1 MPIVS
6 IYKTYHSKTDIVKSS
21 ISNKEIWSIALPIML
36 GNMAQTI
43 INFTDTAFLGHLGV
57 VALGASMLAGLFYF
71 VFTTIAAGFAI
82 GIQII
87 VARRFGEK
95 SYDRIGVIFGH
106 GSIFVLLLGSLLFS
120 ILYFF
125 SDHLLL
131 WLIDSSNIYD
141 ASLDYIK
148 YRQFGIIFVCFNFL
162 YRALYVGISKT
173 KVITYSTVIM
183 AVVNIILD
191 YCLIFGKCG
200 LPEMGISGAALA
212 SLAAEVAAFTFFT
225 SYSYVTLRKREFGL
239 FKIHRLEPELMGRI
253 LRISTPTM
261 VQKLLSFGV
270 WFIFFV
276 LIEKMGETATG
287 ISSITRSV
295 YMILITPCFAFS
307 TTTNTLVSRIIGE
320 GHYNQ
325 VFATVNKVLRNCL
338 LCTIPIVAI
347 VAIFPLQI
355 VSIYTDDI
363 DFARLVIPSIIV
375 ICSGTIFQ
383 GIGNAYF
390 EAVSGTGNTS
400 AALYLETS
408 ILVVYV
414 LFIVAMTNLTTNVE
428 LVWTAEIL
436 YGALLGI
443 ICYLY
448 MKFARWDKKRI

>member
-1 MPIVS
+1 MKAQI
-6 IYKTYHSKTDIVKSS
+6 T
-21 ISNKEIWSIALPIML
+21 NREIWSIALPIML

-71 VFTTIAAGFAI
+71 VFTTVAAGFAI

-87 VARRFGEK
+87 VARRFGERN
-95 SYDRIGVIFGH
+95 YGRIGVIFQH
-106 GSIFVLLLGSLLFS
+106 GSLFVLLLGMVLFS

-131 WLIDSSNIYD
+131 YLIDSKNIYE

-148 YRQFGIIFVCFNFL
+148 YRQWGIVFVCFNFL
-162 YRALYVGISKT
+162 YRALYVGISNT
-173 KVITYSTVIM
+173 KVITYSTIIM
-183 AVVNIILD
+183 AVVNIALD
-191 YCLIFGKCG
+191 YCLIFGNLG
-200 LPEMGISGAALA
+200 LPQMGIGGAALA
-212 SLAAEVAAFTFFT
+212 SLCAEISAFVFFT
-225 SYSYVTLRKREFGL
+225 AYTYITLGKREYGMFSL
-239 FKIHRLEPELMGRI
+239 HAPEPELMGRI
-253 LRISTPTM
+253 LKISTPTM
-261 VQKLLSFGV
+261 VQKLFSFSV

-287 ISSITRSV
+287 ISSITRSI

-307 TTTNTLVSRIIGE
+307 TTTNTMVSRIIGE
-320 GHYNQ
+320 GKREQ
-325 VFATVNKVLRNCL
+325 VFPTINKVLKNCM
-338 LCTIPIVAI
+338 LCTIPILII
-347 VAIFPLQI
+347 VALFPVQI
-355 VSIYTDDI
+355 AGIYTDDL
-363 DFARLVIPSIIV
+363 DFARMVVPSILV

-400 AALYLETS
+400 AALYLETA
-408 ILVVYV
+408 ILVVYI
-414 LFIVAMTNLTTNVE
+414 LFIVAMTHLTTRVE

-443 ICYLY
+443 LCCLY
-448 MKFARWDKKRI
+448 MKFARWDRKSI

>member
-1 MPIVS
+1 MKAQI
-6 IYKTYHSKTDIVKSS
+6 T
-21 ISNKEIWSIALPIML
+21 NREIWSIALPIML

-71 VFTTIAAGFAI
+71 VFTTVAAGFAI

-87 VARRFGEK
+87 VARRFGERN
-95 SYDRIGVIFGH
+95 YGRIGVIFQH
-106 GSIFVLLLGSLLFS
+106 GSLFVLLLGMVLFS

-131 WLIDSSNIYD
+131 YLIDSQNIYE

-148 YRQFGIIFVCFNFL
+148 YRQWGIAFVCFNFL
-162 YRALYVGISKT
+162 YRALYVGISNT
-173 KVITYSTVIM
+173 KVITYSTIIM
-183 AVVNIILD
+183 AVVNIALD
-191 YCLIFGKCG
+191 YCLIFGNLG
-200 LPEMGISGAALA
+200 LPQMGIGGAALA
-212 SLAAEVAAFTFFT
+212 SLCAEISAFVFFT
-225 SYSYVTLRKREFGL
+225 AYTYITLGKREYGMFSL
-239 FKIHRLEPELMGRI
+239 HASEPELMGRI
-253 LRISTPTM
+253 LKISTPTM
-261 VQKLLSFGV
+261 VQKLFSFSV

-287 ISSITRSV
+287 ISSITRSI

-320 GHYNQ
+320 GKREQ
-325 VFATVNKVLRNCL
+325 VFPTINKVLKNCM
-338 LCTIPIVAI
+338 LCTIPILII
-347 VAIFPLQI
+347 VALFPVQI
-355 VSIYTDDI
+355 AGIYTDDL
-363 DFARLVIPSIIV
+363 DFARMVVPSILV

-400 AALYLETS
+400 AALYLETV
-408 ILVVYV
+408 ILVVYI
-414 LFIVAMTNLTTNVE
+414 LFIVAMTHLTTRVE

-443 ICYLY
+443 LCFLY
-448 MKFARWDKKRI
+448 MKFARWDRKSI

>member
-1 MPIVS
+1 MKAQI
-6 IYKTYHSKTDIVKSS
+6 T
-21 ISNKEIWSIALPIML
+21 NREIWSIALPIML

-71 VFTTIAAGFAI
+71 VFTTVAAGFAI

-87 VARRFGEK
+87 VARRFGERN
-95 SYDRIGVIFGH
+95 YGRIGVIFQH
-106 GSIFVLLLGSLLFS
+106 GSLFVLLLGMVLFS

-131 WLIDSSNIYD
+131 YLIDSQNIYE

-148 YRQFGIIFVCFNFL
+148 YRQWGIAFVCFNFL
-162 YRALYVGISKT
+162 YRALYVGISNT
-173 KVITYSTVIM
+173 KVITYSTIIM
-183 AVVNIILD
+183 AVVNIALD
-191 YCLIFGKCG
+191 YCLIFGNLG
-200 LPEMGISGAALA
+200 LPQMGIGGAALA
-212 SLAAEVAAFTFFT
+212 SLCAEISAFVFFT
-225 SYSYVTLRKREFGL
+225 AYTYITLGKREYGMFSL
-239 FKIHRLEPELMGRI
+239 HASEPELMGRI
-253 LRISTPTM
+253 LKISTPTM
-261 VQKLLSFGV
+261 VQKLFSFSV

-287 ISSITRSV
+287 ISSITRSI

-320 GHYNQ
+320 GKREQ
-325 VFATVNKVLRNCL
+325 VFPTINKVLKNCM
-338 LCTIPIVAI
+338 LCTIPILII
-347 VAIFPLQI
+347 VALFPVQI
-355 VSIYTDDI
+355 AGIYTDDL
-363 DFARLVIPSIIV
+363 DFAQMVVPSILV

-400 AALYLETS
+400 AALYLETA
-408 ILVVYV
+408 ILVVYI
-414 LFIVAMTNLTTNVE
+414 LFIVAMTHLTTRVE

-443 ICYLY
+443 LCYLY
-448 MKFARWDKKRI
+448 MKFARWDRKSI

>member
-1 MPIVS
+1 MKAQI
-6 IYKTYHSKTDIVKSS
+6 T
-21 ISNKEIWSIALPIML
+21 NREIWSIALPIML

-71 VFTTIAAGFAI
+71 VFTTVAAGFAI

-87 VARRFGEK
+87 VARRFGERN
-95 SYDRIGVIFGH
+95 YGRIGVIFQH
-106 GSIFVLLLGSLLFS
+106 GSLFVLLLGMVLFS

-131 WLIDSSNIYD
+131 YLIDSQNIYE

-148 YRQFGIIFVCFNFL
+148 YRQWGIVFVCFNFL
-162 YRALYVGISKT
+162 YRALYVGISNT
-173 KVITYSTVIM
+173 KVITYSTIIM
-183 AVVNIILD
+183 AVVNIALD
-191 YCLIFGKCG
+191 YCLIFGNLG
-200 LPEMGISGAALA
+200 LPQMGIGGAALA
-212 SLAAEVAAFTFFT
+212 SLCAEISAFVFFT
-225 SYSYVTLRKREFGL
+225 AYTYITLGKREYAMFSL
-239 FKIHRLEPELMGRI
+239 HAPEPELMGRI
-253 LRISTPTM
+253 LKISTPTM
-261 VQKLLSFGV
+261 VQKLFSFSV

-287 ISSITRSV
+287 ISSITRSI

-320 GHYNQ
+320 GKREQ
-325 VFATVNKVLRNCL
+325 VFPTINKVLKNCM
-338 LCTIPIVAI
+338 LCTIPILII
-347 VAIFPLQI
+347 VALFPVQI
-355 VSIYTDDI
+355 AGIYTDDL
-363 DFARLVIPSIIV
+363 DFARMVVPSILV

-400 AALYLETS
+400 AALYLETA
-408 ILVVYV
+408 ILVVYI
-414 LFIVAMTNLTTNVE
+414 LFIVAMTHLTTRVE

-443 ICYLY
+443 LCCLY
-448 MKFARWDKKRI
+448 MKFARWDRKSI